1 MLAMTIEWRL
11 RGGECQR
18 IVRRLGE
25 WRAERRQSR
34 LPNRCQCLGKNLDL
48 ARWRG
53 KAVALVF
60 AVPRRERHADAPGIG
75 AQSFQAKAAWRE
87 MVGESGI
94 DVAVPEQVAQP
105 EADREIEHDVEVGT
119 RLTARRDD
127 GGAKLHQLTGILIK
141 PEADTQPLP
150 LPGAGDWQYDIG
162 KGGGR
167 RQVEVGLDMEFEG
180 AQRLRA
186 TRCVGVRQQQVGAK
200 PNEAP
205 HAVRPGV

>member
-34 LPNRCQCLGKNLDL
+34 LPNRCQRLGKNLDL

-94 DVAVPEQVAQP
+94 EVA
-105 EADREIEHDVEVGT
+105 T

-150 LPGAGDWQYDIG
+150 LPGAGDW
-162 KGGGR
+162 
-167 RQVEVGLDMEFEG
+167 
-180 AQRLRA
+180 
-186 TRCVGVRQQQVGAK
+186 
-200 PNEAP
+200 
-205 HAVRPGV
+205 